1 MKCHTSEPA
10 DSGLKPARSETGG
23 RDAGSQLLFDFGALS
38 APDATVISPGR
49 ECPEWRFAD
58 AVVLDGMIRAG
69 TPVIQAFL
77 AILTGAPDG

>member
-1 MKCHTSEPA
+1 MSNTPKHPTENMSLP
-10 DSGLKPARSETGG
+10 DGLYP
-23 RDAGSQLLFDFGALS
+23 DF
-38 APDATVISPGR
+38 P
-49 ECPEWRFAD
+49 D